1 MIVVLFK
8 NAGRNRVDVKIYFR
22 KRDTNRTSSSSYSYS
37 NARNISQQNMATL
50 LDCFVGWCEGAG
62 QTRATSCNIQKCCN
76 QNFTISEIYQKP
88 CNTLKHFAT
97 GWPNAWNTSH
107 ATMSQGVA
115 RVWADHV
122 IYFVLLVLC
131 YFKKCFLS
139 CGIEPL
145 HEQSLSRWSP
155 ILSTN
160 LPARRLSVCLQTRF
174 YWTLLW
180 NGWVITLSYIFHV
193 SFFSILISPLKTSHM
208 KGWTNQHR
216 FFKIYKPH
224 QNTVDSLFW
233 YLQHSL
239 KYM

>member
-1 MIVVLFK
+1 MWRSWP
-8 NAGRNRVDVKIYFR
+8 NA
-22 KRDTNRTSSSSYSYS
+22 
-37 NARNISQQNMATL
+37 
-50 LDCFVGWCEGAG
+50 
-62 QTRATSCNIQKCCN
+62 CNILQHPKML
-76 QNFTISEIYQKP
+76 QPKFY
-88 CNTLKHFAT
+88 HFRNLSKTMQHVKTFCYRVA
-97 GWPNAWNTSH
+97 NAWNTLH

-145 HEQSLSRWSP
+145 HKQSLSRWSP

-193 SFFSILISPLKTSHM
+193 SFFSVLISPLKTSHM

-216 FFKIYKPH
+216 FFKIYKPQ

>member
-1 MIVVLFK
+1 MSQDVALK
-8 NAGRNRVDVKIYFR
+8 CRVRLATPWQSEFGQI
-22 KRDTNRTSSSSYSYS
+22 TSST
-37 NARNISQQNMATL
+37 MFL
-50 LDCFVGWCEGAG
+50 LG
-62 QTRATSCNIQKCCN
+62 
-76 QNFTISEIYQKP
+76 
-88 CNTLKHFAT
+88 
-97 GWPNAWNTSH
+97 
-107 ATMSQGVA
+107 
-115 RVWADHV
+115 
-122 IYFVLLVLC
+122 LC
-131 YFKKCFLS
+131 YFKKYFLS

-145 HEQSLSRWSP
+145 HEQSLSRRSL

-193 SFFSILISPLKTSHM
+193 SFFSVLISPLKTSHM

-216 FFKIYKPH
+216 FFKIYKPK

>member
-1 MIVVLFK
+1 MKELAKRVQHLATSK
-8 NAGRNRVDVKIYFR
+8 NAATKILPFPKFIKNHATR
-22 KRDTNRTSSSSYSYS
+22 W
-37 NARNISQQNMATL
+37 NIL
-50 LDCFVGWCEGAG
+50 LQGG
-62 QTRATSCNIQKCCN
+62 QTR
-76 QNFTISEIYQKP
+76 EIRRTPQCPK
-88 CNTLKHFAT
+88 
-97 GWPNAWNTSH
+97 
-107 ATMSQGVA
+107 A
-115 RVWADHV
+115 RVWEDHV
-122 IYFVLLVLC
+122 IYFALMVLC

-145 HEQSLSRWSP
+145 QEQSLSRWSP

-160 LPARRLSVCLQTRF
+160 LPARRLSVCLQIRF

-193 SFFSILISPLKTSHM
+193 SFFSVLISPLKTSHM

-216 FFKIYKPH
+216 FFKIYKPQ